1 MTSTGIIF
9 TTNMVVPWRGV
20 MSRVVLPLVVLTAGA
35 ARINAISLSYL
46 LLFLLMLATPNHL
59 QAGYFRYRARKL

>member
-1 MTSTGIIF
+1 MG
-9 TTNMVVPWRGV
+9 VPWRGV